1 MTGEVVGAAENGLR
15 FSVCTHI
22 GRCLTTRWSCI
33 VSAMLG
39 TYLGGTWGDT
49 ALATHEKAKKSN
61 ERRIVDRS
69 ELRDECVV
77 VYDKVIFVIKLV
89 DW

>member
-1 MTGEVVGAAENGLR
+1 
-15 FSVCTHI
+15 
-22 GRCLTTRWSCI
+22 
-33 VSAMLG
+33 MLG